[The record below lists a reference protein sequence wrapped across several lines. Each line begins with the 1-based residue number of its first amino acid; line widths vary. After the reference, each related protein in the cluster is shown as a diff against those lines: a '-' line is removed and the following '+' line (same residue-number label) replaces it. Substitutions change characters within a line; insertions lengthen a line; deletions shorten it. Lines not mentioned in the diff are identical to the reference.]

1 MSAEGRSRRLRM
13 TDRAATEKPGF
24 QYSERGQALEASTLG
39 MWTFLAT
46 EVLFFGA
53 LIAAYFNYRL
63 WYGGELIEAASHT
76 KVVLGTINTAVLLT
90 SSACMAMAVHS
101 AEAKARRAASL
112 WLGATAALGLLFIAI
127 KFLEY
132 FEEYQERLVPALNFD
147 VAKYGPVGEL
157 FFTWYF
163 CATGLHALH
172 LLIGICFVVFAA
184 VAISK
189 ERLPAGIS
197 IRILGL
203 YWHFVDIV
211 WIFLF
216 PVIYLAGRN
225 G

>member
-1 MSAEGRSRRLRM
+1 M
-13 TDRAATEKPGF
+13 TERAAEAKPGF
-24 QYSERGQALEASTLG
+24 QYASLEQERATSTLG
-39 MWTFLAT
+39 MWAFLAT

-53 LIAAYFNYRL
+53 LIAGYFNYRL
-63 WYGGELIEAASHT
+63 WYGDALIQAASHS

-90 SSACMAMAVHS
+90 SSACMAIAVDF
-101 AEAKARRAASL
+101 AEARARKVAAL

-127 KFLEY
+127 KFFEY
-132 FEEYQERLVPALNFD
+132 FEEYQEQLVPGLNFNLGQYGR
-147 VAKYGPVGEL
+147 VAEL

-172 LLIGICFVVFAA
+172 LLIGIGFVSFAA
-184 VAISK
+184 LTLASD
-189 ERLPAGIS
+189 RLPNWMS

-216 PVIYLAGRN
+216 PAIYLAGRN

>member
-1 MSAEGRSRRLRM
+1 M
-13 TDRAATEKPGF
+13 TDRTAPEPGF
-24 QYSERGQALEASTLG
+24 QYADEPQERDASTFG
-39 MWTFLAT
+39 MWVFIAT

-53 LIAAYFNYRL
+53 LVAGYLNYRIY
-63 WYGGELIEAASHT
+63 YGAQLVAAASHT

-101 AEAKARRAASL
+101 AEARARRTAVA
-112 WLGATAALGLLFIAI
+112 WLSATALLGLLFIAI
-127 KFLEY
+127 KGYEYFLEY
-132 FEEYQERLVPALNFD
+132 GEHLVPGPHFD
-147 VAKYGPVGEL
+147 FARFGAVGEL
-157 FFTWYF
+157 FFIWYF

-172 LLIGICFVVFAA
+172 LLIGIAFVVFAG
-184 VAISK
+184 IGLWS
-189 ERLPAGIS
+189 ERLPNGFS

-216 PVIYLAGRN
+216 PLIYLAGRN